1 MKRIIIALGLVAAL
15 AAVGATAAHA
25 VTWRTVATKKVSGF
39 SVAAFSR
46 TINHPNGM
54 RLRASSNGG
63 SSADWTV
70 ACSKGFSIRSKSG
83 TWRPASGIRT
93 HAIPK
98 LFTSSPDSCDVVV
111 AVSTSGSG
119 HHATYQLQK
128 H

>member
-1 MKRIIIALGLVAAL
+1 VKRIIIVLGLVVAL
-15 AAVGATAAHA
+15 AAVGATGANA
-25 VTWRTVATKKVSGF
+25 VTWRTVGTKKVSGF
-39 SVAAFSR
+39 NVAAFSR
-46 TINHPNGM
+46 TINHLNGM

-70 ACSKGFSIRSKSG
+70 ACSEGFSIRSKSG

-93 HAIPK
+93 HVIPK
-98 LFTSSPDSCDVVV
+98 LFTGSPDSCEVVV
-111 AVSTSGSG
+111 AVSTSGGG

>member
-1 MKRIIIALGLVAAL
+1 MIIALGLVATL
-15 AAVGATAAHA
+15 AAIGATAAHA

-39 SVAAFSR
+39 SVAASSR

-70 ACSKGFSIRSKSG
+70 ACSKGLSIRSKTG

-98 LFTSSPDSCDVVV
+98 LFTGSPDSCDVVV
-111 AVSTSGSG
+111 VVSTGG
-119 HHATYQLQK
+119 GGRHATYQLQQ